1 MSEVA
6 FLRALVVHPEPLV
19 GRAMA
24 QFLRLQAGVEVA
36 DFVRTL
42 AEAAQHLRHVGAP
55 AVVLVHEQLL
65 APNADAL
72 ARDVRPLALGSRF
85 LLLADS
91 ALGQTSGNCQARRL
105 ARQARLDGVVF
116 GDQPLAALALAV
128 GATVKRPTR
137 DARAN
142 ASAPPNDGRPESFTP
157 RQHQVLELLLQGHS
171 NKLIARQLNITES
184 TVKEYVSALLKKFDV
199 KRRAELMAHLQQL

>member
-24 QFLRLQAGVEVA
+24 QFLRLQAGVEMA

-42 AEAAQHLRHVGAP
+42 AEAAQHLGQARAP
-55 AVVLVHEQLL
+55 VVVLVHEQLL
-65 APNADAL
+65 TPDADAL

-85 LLLADS
+85 LLLTDS
-91 ALGQTSGNCQARRL
+91 MLGQASGNCQAQRL

-116 GDQPLAALALAV
+116 SDQPLTALAQTV
-128 GATVKRPTR
+128 GAAIKRPAR

-142 ASAPPNDGRPESFTP
+142 ASVPPEDGRPERFTP

-171 NKLIARQLNITES
+171 NKLIARQLGITEN
-184 TVKEYVSALLKKFDV
+184 TVKEYVSALLKRFDV